1 MIRVDNLY
9 RHADGGLY
17 CLLSDDA
24 PMKCPV
30 TGDWLDGVIY
40 TGEDGRL
47 RSTSRAR
54 WGERFF
60 PVAEVPE
67 SDLSEP
73 EMAMVRRTNPGDID
87 LDWRK
92 IFESWHEVETG
103 INGHALELAI
113 AAVVER
119 TANWPIDPQEPVEI
133 TIQSSDLQRVLEN
146 FEIERVPVQHG
157 FTIRL
162 TRAQ

>member
-1 MIRVDNLY
+1 
-9 RHADGGLY
+9 
-17 CLLSDDA
+17 
-24 PMKCPV
+24 MKCPV

-47 RSTSRAR
+47 RSTSRALGR
-54 WGERFF
+54 TVL

-67 SDLSEP
+67 SDLSEAQ
-73 EMAMVRRTNPGDID
+73 MAMVRRTNPGDID

-113 AAVVER
+113 AAVMER
-119 TANWPIDPQEPVEI
+119 MANWPIDPQEPVEI